1 MVSIALHIKHHII
14 FFYHSQWSLAPHNLH
29 THGGHVIWTRGSH
42 VGARSGRGAGP
53 YGKIKLGMGQFGDCT
68 ILTTLLRLHY
78 SNHTTLTALLQQQYS
93 DSITLTTLLW
103 LHYIYSDYISC
114 TLYKSAELLRQHYSD
129 HTILTTI
136 LRPQYTDC
144 LVHYSDYTILTALL
158 WPQYSDCT
166 TLTTPD
172 HTALTVIS

>member
-42 VGARSGRGAGP
+42 VGARSGRGAWP

-93 DSITLTTLLW
+93 DSITLTVNHTTL
-103 LHYIYSDYISC
+103 
-114 TLYKSAELLRQHYSD
+114 TAHYSD
-129 HTILTTI
+129 CTIYTLTTPVVLDISLLHFSDSTILIT
-136 LRPQYTDC
+136 LF
-144 LVHYSDYTILTALL
+144 
-158 WPQYSDCT
+158 WPQYSDHS
-166 TLTTPD
+166 TLT
-172 HTALTVIS
+172 A